1 MLFVKPRN
9 FPRISHRAVR
19 FIFRRRLRVCDKMTL
34 RLTHHDRCDCA
45 LCIASMRQE
54 CRERREQV
62 VSPGPTS
69 PLEVHVHI
77 HLHNNDLALTLP
89 GNGVGSSGMAPT
101 LKLASPPERTLEA
114 GDKLISDALE
124 AWRSDMRRRHK
135 SEVSIKRMGTH
146 IEMCCNHCAW
156 SGVRHLQREG
166 LCDWLA
172 LMVSERKWS
181 GATHDVALAALRVF
195 GRFCY
200 ENGWIERHPFAG
212 VAPSAEPSREAAGAL
227 TVEQARAII
236 AVALAASGK
245 NRRARSNRALF
256 YGTMILAGLRVTE
269 TSRLRW
275 RDLDID
281 SAEPSITT
289 DPSWAKNRRELRV
302 ALAPELAEQLRRER
316 NRNRPESTDFVF
328 PVVPNRATW
337 RLDREAAGVP
347 ATTAQGRA
355 LSPHCCR
362 KTLATWLY
370 SARLPDGTPISPAVV
385 KAIMRHDQG
394 EAHAR
399 YSDLWSSQVDAVATL
414 PLIFPNQ
421 SGNGVDLPTKIDD
434 TPPTT
439 AAIPSDTKPAID
451 PPSSRGKP
459 LSGFLAGLA
468 LEETPA
474 KRPGGRKASRAESDR
489 LCPFP
494 EDETR
499 NDLIRVL
506 KASGTMMLATARLL
520 AKASE
525 AERASVHQPPP

>member
-1 MLFVKPRN
+1 M
-9 FPRISHRAVR
+9 A
-19 FIFRRRLRVCDKMTL
+19 L
-34 RLTHHDRCDCA
+34 RLTHDDHCDCA
-45 LCIASMRQE
+45 LCIASLRQE
-54 CRERREQV
+54 CRERPEQV
-62 VSPGPTS
+62 VSPAPAS
-69 PLEVHVHI
+69 PIEVHVHI
-77 HLHNNDLALTLP
+77 HLHNNDLGLTPP
-89 GNGVGSSGMAPT
+89 GNGVDSNGMAPA
-101 LKLASPPERTLEA
+101 LKLASPPTRTLEP
-114 GDKLISDALE
+114 GDKLICDALE
-124 AWRSDMRRRHK
+124 AWRSDMRRRRK
-135 SEVSIKRMGTH
+135 AEPSIKRMGTH
-146 IEMCCNHCAW
+146 IEQCSNHAGW
-156 SGVRHLQREG
+156 AGVRQMHREG
-166 LCDWLA
+166 LAEWLGA
-172 LMVSERKWS
+172 MVAERKWS

-195 GRFCY
+195 GRFCH
-200 ENGWIERHPFAG
+200 ENGWAERNPFAG

-434 TPPTT
+434 TPHTRP
-439 AAIPSDTKPAID
+439 AVPSDSKPAAESQGR
-451 PPSSRGKP
+451 PGKP
-459 LSGFLAGLA
+459 LRGLSAGLA
-468 LEETPA
+468 PEETPA
-474 KRPGGRKASRAESDR
+474 RRPGGRRASGHTESDR